1 MRGAGCRMTEK
12 GMTKLAGAHRTLDS
26 YRALPARTPAPLV
39 LVVHEIFGLAPHI
52 REVCDRFAAEGFVAV
67 GPDLFTGE
75 LAAVMT
81 PENIQKGRAFLQSLT
96 PEDFRDPARVARRL
110 EDQPPASRPAAQAL
124 FHVLQPETRRGFAL
138 DLAAAMTEL
147 RKNPAV
153 DPARTGAVGFCMG
166 GTLVGLLATLDPKL
180 TAGVIFYGESP
191 PEADLP
197 KVQARLLG
205 LYGGEDHRITDGVP
219 AFAQRMAALGK
230 PFEYHVY
237 PGAQHAFFNDTRA
250 PTYHAEAARDAW
262 PRTLQFLRSAF
273 H

>member
-1 MRGAGCRMTEK
+1 MVDMGAK
-12 GMTKLAGAHRTLDS
+12 GMMDLAVSGRTIDA
-26 YRALPARTPAPLV
+26 YRALPAAQPAPLV

-75 LAAVMT
+75 LAARMT

-110 EDQPPASRPAAQAL
+110 EEQPPDSRPAAQAL
-124 FHVLQPETRRGFAL
+124 FRVLQPETRRGFAQ
-138 DLAAAMTEL
+138 DLALAMSAL
-147 RKNPAV
+147 RKDPAV
-153 DPARTGAVGFCMG
+153 DPTRTGAVGFCMG

-191 PEADLP
+191 PDPDLP
-197 KVQARLLG
+197 KVHARLLG
-205 LYGGEDHRITDGVP
+205 LYGGEDHRITDTIP

-230 PFEYHVY
+230 PFDYHVY
-237 PGAQHAFFNDTRA
+237 PGAQHAFFNDSRA

-262 PRTLQFLRSAF
+262 PRTLKFLREAF
-273 H
+273 R